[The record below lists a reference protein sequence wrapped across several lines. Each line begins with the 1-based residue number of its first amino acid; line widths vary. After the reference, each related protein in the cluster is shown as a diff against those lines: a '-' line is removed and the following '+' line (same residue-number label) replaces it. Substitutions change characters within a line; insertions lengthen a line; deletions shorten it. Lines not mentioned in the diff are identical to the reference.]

1 MSRRDSFSR
10 AKSRVKQISQP
21 MVIIQQSAAKN
32 TAEASDLDSGE
43 RVDRA
48 RYMYLA
54 FAEIE

>member
-1 MSRRDSFSR
+1 
-10 AKSRVKQISQP
+10 

>member
-1 MSRRDSFSR
+1 MFTREIACETNFT
-10 AKSRVKQISQP
+10 ANGYNSQS
-21 MVIIQQSAAKN
+21 SATN

>member
-10 AKSRVKQISQP
+10 VKQISL
-21 MVIIQQSAAKN
+21 SAAKN